1 METELEVSI
10 LGGFPWGFSLTGGAE
25 YGEPLTIN
33 KIEAGGKADVAGQKR
48 LKVGDEVLYINKTY
62 CNTRLHAVQLVKSA
76 SKTLNLQVKR
86 RESQADIVP
95 PPPTEE
101 PKPVPVQEKG
111 SMHTESV
118 TKVVQSSGYGG
129 VKHRVKK
136 RHDPPERPRSWHST
150 HEAINSHPDVV
161 PDWEPMPVSS
171 NQARYSQQRRDRAA
185 SSFDSTGRDSSSMFH
200 GSSMENMSKSSFVC
214 AKYQPPASAGFPKK
228 AGSVYDKLSSTAGI
242 NYKDSLST
250 KKPEEEEQHQY
261 PRSQSLTNMKAKE
274 LQHADMRYVKTMY
287 VPGTRPK
294 EEETVFR
301 PTSTSPSER
310 KRNRSSGSSSDFQQ
324 GGSNRNSL
332 GVDIPAPPWR
342 RSSTSPSS
350 SSSSTTSPQ
359 LGPQS
364 ARSPPPPPVRDQ
376 SSHKAVSNMVHH
388 SKYPSW
394 PGPSSMSPPEPAAM
408 SKSQDNPLRVLN
420 NPPAGHRT
428 SPDYVNLEVFHYNDQ
443 RGNHGKRGSH
453 GDQWGSFSQPSN
465 HQRPYPQLTAVVHP
479 VQPVQPSYADT
490 VEIGQNGTY
499 KVQKEGGRETEKVE
513 FRVQINMDG
522 TPRYPSDRRVPSPP
536 ERDLSPEKQVSPAA
550 KQVSPTSRDQNL
562 NYINNLQKK
571 SPKYE
576 DSGFYYEEKPTEGT
590 VAAHNYRNERE
601 RQQGANQWY
610 NNKSNNH
617 YSREFK
623 HMEPPD
629 HDKQK
634 LTKEV
639 GKPEPRHSSL
649 TAHHSSSTENVTR
662 EDSSQKTAVQ
672 LLRSQFEDPLKT
684 RSILRTETVNFGQPT
699 QAALP
704 GGVKKIARAQSER
717 DLERKWFRDMKK
729 ERSMRNVNG
738 GINHQDTP
746 LIFNLF
752 KEGKKDQD
760 AKLKEKRASTEMLT
774 AHAKKSAT
782 LPDNLRYNPP
792 TFDYWRQK
800 EKEQTQPKGKK
811 TDQVGRTDDQ
821 KVRMQD
827 EAGYKNYLKEAQDKV
842 LNRTSYTKTEFEHV
856 RQRSGGSWRSGS
868 AENLLD
874 IGERSPSQ
882 HSPTSPTWS
891 MGEPAK
897 RRSGSADNLLDVVD
911 SRVSP
916 TRRSPTHSVS
926 MEQLHTPVEPKE
938 TAVREARESPVSPS
952 QSLAHL
958 EGIKETEE
966 HPEERKSRTVS
977 DPQKP
982 RTKSVSAGHLRHRT
996 PEWEAKRQQCK
1007 SEPDLLGSQEAQ
1019 SQQTLDSQ
1027 YGGSVTS
1034 LSSEHR
1040 SDPDGRE
1047 EERMRMREALKW
1059 FYEKKT
1065 GNKVH
1070 GINRGASTSSINSDS
1085 GYTSNRN
1092 SLASQRAA
1100 SVSSLEGSRVQTP
1113 VEGARKPRP
1122 SSGHVRDPVQQQAR
1136 DKAQSLP
1143 RMSGPP
1149 NFQGLQTMPVPGGKE
1164 MVGRPTAPHPW
1175 KDRKV
1180 SAPPGHLHQT
1190 IADFRPASP
1199 AKGRAASVCDTSDT
1213 RPLRPQHGIPVVKP
1227 TPSPTETKE
1236 VDRNMP
1242 SPQDRLPGDRSSKDS
1257 SPSSTEERPGRG
1269 LPKDG
1274 DRRKESSPPY
1284 QEGRLRKVGRM
1295 EEESSTTE
1303 DANPARHHPPR
1314 EAPVPEERVQG
1325 EEPVQNTPHVEVK
1338 QRQTKETVVTIT
1350 LQQKQQKPLPPV
1362 PEKEVLPN
1370 GVPEERRDSDNIF
1383 VFPQAEPAPSDRKL
1397 SNGSSTSGSDVFIED
1412 STCSTS
1418 LRHKEALVA
1427 AKSPTRSWEE
1437 KKAVNGVH
1445 EARVRKISPLK
1456 EEPLPPPP
1464 PSPPPAE
1471 VEPPTMEFLAD
1482 LPPPPPELLHD
1493 EEGGPDMESPPPPP
1507 PVEESPRQDDHR
1519 HHSSSPTTTRPDHIS
1534 PHRHHSG
1541 STMLPRTVSPSEISS
1556 PTDSSGSKTPS
1567 PPSSEHS
1574 RSSSRSSSG
1583 KSGSSDSHTVPDRDS
1598 SPSIGSS
1605 VSSLKDE
1612 SERTRQPSGEKRI
1625 SISPIH
1631 IRQKTPEEIKT
1642 DELAKDI
1649 IDRCDDK
1656 NLKEIL
1662 MEPNHK
1668 TADYMRECFPE
1679 AVQPRQPSERRRSS
1693 AASLRG
1699 KSGEGKTAQPLKTS
1713 RSLSETQLPP
1723 TSPYFTES
1731 SAKAKMMLEMRRQQ
1745 EEEEAEAL
1753 EEEEDQEVLD
1763 QKKME
1768 LIDSISKKLENLR
1781 KAEDL
1786 IREEIE
1792 LNNELGQQVTE
1803 WAKDKTKSNEFD
1815 KYQRFVDELDK
1826 ITNLLLSLSGRLARA
1841 QNALQN
1847 IEEGTD
1853 PAEKR
1858 ELQDKR
1864 DRLSDQYDDAK
1875 KLKENIDNRKDAV
1888 SKILSEYFNE
1898 EQFADFEHFIKMKS
1912 QLIMESREL
1921 DDKIKLGEEQ
1931 LRCLRENLSMET

>member
-1 METELEVSI
+1 MASPSVGLHVYLPTTEDVNDPVMSERTQKAQRTIV
-10 LGGFPWGFSLTGGAE
+10 WGLWTQCG
-25 YGEPLTIN
+25 
-33 KIEAGGKADVAGQKR
+33 V
-48 LKVGDEVLYINKTY
+48 V
-62 CNTRLHAVQLVKSA
+62 
-76 SKTLNLQVKR
+76 R

-101 PKPVPVQEKG
+101 PKTVPAQEKG

-118 TKVVQSSGYGG
+118 TKVVQPSGFGG

-161 PDWEPMPVSS
+161 PDFEPMPVSS

-185 SSFDSTGRDSSSMFH
+185 SSFDSTGRDNSMFH

-214 AKYQPPASAGFPKK
+214 AQYQPPASAGFPKK
-228 AGSVYDKLSSTAGI
+228 SGSVYDQLSSTAGI

-250 KKPEEEEQHQY
+250 KKPEEEEHSY

-294 EEETVFR
+294 EEDAVFW

-310 KRNRSSGSSSDFQQ
+310 KRNRSSGSSSDFQ

-394 PGPSSMSPPEPAAM
+394 PGPSSMLAPEPHAM
-408 SKSQDNPLRVLN
+408 SKSHDNPLRMLN
-420 NPPAGHRT
+420 NPPTGHQR
-428 SPDYVNLEVFHYNDQ
+428 SPDYVNQEVFSHYSDQ
-443 RGNHGKRGSH
+443 RGNHAGNGKRGSH
-453 GDQWGSFSQPSN
+453 GDQWGSFSQPSD

-479 VQPVQPSYADT
+479 VQPVQPSFADT

-499 KVQKEGGRETEKVE
+499 KVQKEGGKEMEKVE

-550 KQVSPTSRDQNL
+550 KQLSPTSSSRDQNL

-601 RQQGANQWY
+601 RQQGPNQWY

-623 HMEPPD
+623 HTEPPD

-634 LTKEV
+634 LTREV
-639 GKPEPRHSSL
+639 GKPDPRHSSL
-649 TAHHSSSTENVTR
+649 SGHHSSSTENVTR
-662 EDSSQKTAVQ
+662 EEGGQKTAVQ

-684 RSILRTETVNFGQPT
+684 RSILRTETVNFGQPGG
-699 QAALP
+699 LP
-704 GGVKKIARAQSER
+704 GGVKKISRAQSER
-717 DLERKWFRDMKK
+717 NLEPKWVRDMRK

-760 AKLKEKRASTEMLT
+760 AKLKERRASSEML
-774 AHAKKSAT
+774 AMHAKKSTT

-792 TFDYWRQK
+792 TFDYWRQM
-800 EKEQTQPKGKK
+800 EKEQTQQKSKK
-811 TDQVGRTDDQ
+811 SDQGGRTDDQ

-827 EAGYKNYLKEAQDKV
+827 EDGYKNYLKEAQDKV
-842 LNRTSYTKTEFEHV
+842 LHRTSYTKTEFEHICYGWKAGFP
-856 RQRSGGSWRSGS
+856 QGCEINLDNQDENWQFDILLAKS
-868 AENLLD
+868 AYVYIDKLK
-874 IGERSPSQ
+874 
-882 HSPTSPTWS
+882 S
-891 MGEPAK
+891 MMAK
-897 RRSGSADNLLDVVD
+897 RVPYG
-911 SRVSP
+911 
-916 TRRSPTHSVS
+916 
-926 MEQLHTPVEPKE
+926 M
-938 TAVREARESPVSPS
+938 SPV
-952 QSLAHL
+952 
-958 EGIKETEE
+958 
-966 HPEERKSRTVS
+966 
-977 DPQKP
+977 
-982 RTKSVSAGHLRHRT
+982 
-996 PEWEAKRQQCK
+996 
-1007 SEPDLLGSQEAQ
+1007 
-1019 SQQTLDSQ
+1019 
-1027 YGGSVTS
+1027 
-1034 LSSEHR
+1034 
-1040 SDPDGRE
+1040 
-1047 EERMRMREALKW
+1047 M
-1059 FYEKKT
+1059 
-1065 GNKVH
+1065 
-1070 GINRGASTSSINSDS
+1070 
-1085 GYTSNRN
+1085 
-1092 SLASQRAA
+1092 
-1100 SVSSLEGSRVQTP
+1100 
-1113 VEGARKPRP
+1113 
-1122 SSGHVRDPVQQQAR
+1122 
-1136 DKAQSLP
+1136 KAQLTV
-1143 RMSGPP
+1143 
-1149 NFQGLQTMPVPGGKE
+1149 F
-1164 MVGRPTAPHPW
+1164 
-1175 KDRKV
+1175 
-1180 SAPPGHLHQT
+1180 
-1190 IADFRPASP
+1190 
-1199 AKGRAASVCDTSDT
+1199 
-1213 RPLRPQHGIPVVKP
+1213 
-1227 TPSPTETKE
+1227 
-1236 VDRNMP
+1236 VDNM
-1242 SPQDRLPGDRSSKDS
+1242 QRLILALS
-1257 SPSSTEERPGRG
+1257 
-1269 LPKDG
+1269 
-1274 DRRKESSPPY
+1274 
-1284 QEGRLRKVGRM
+1284 
-1295 EEESSTTE
+1295 
-1303 DANPARHHPPR
+1303 
-1314 EAPVPEERVQG
+1314 
-1325 EEPVQNTPHVEVK
+1325 
-1338 QRQTKETVVTIT
+1338 
-1350 LQQKQQKPLPPV
+1350 
-1362 PEKEVLPN
+1362 
-1370 GVPEERRDSDNIF
+1370 
-1383 VFPQAEPAPSDRKL
+1383 SDRKL
-1397 SNGSSTSGSDVFIED
+1397 SNGSSGSDVFIED
-1412 STCSTS
+1412 STS

-1437 KKAVNGVH
+1437 KKSVNGVH

-1471 VEPPTMEFLAD
+1471 PEPPTMEFLD
-1482 LPPPPPELLHD
+1482 FLPPPPPELLHD
-1493 EEGGPDMESPPPPP
+1493 EEAGVDMESPPPPP
-1507 PVEESPRQDDHR
+1507 PVEDSPRQDNHR
-1519 HHSSSPTTTRPDHIS
+1519 HHSPATVSPEHIS
-1534 PHRHHSG
+1534 PNRPHAKA
-1541 STMLPRTVSPSEISS
+1541 MPPRTVSPSEISS

-1574 RSSSRSSSG
+1574 RSSSRSSSE
-1583 KSGSSDSHTVPDRDS
+1583 KSGSSDSHTVPTRDS

-1679 AVQPRQPSERRRSS
+1679 AVQPLQPSERRRSS
-1693 AASLRG
+1693 AASVRG
-1699 KSGEGKTAQPLKTS
+1699 KSRRGEDIPAFENKQLDIQGLNELDFLFFSKSKATYRSHPSHS

-1745 EEEEAEAL
+1745 EEEAEAV

-1763 QKKME
+1763 QKK
-1768 LIDSISKKLENLR
+1768 
-1781 KAEDL
+1781 
-1786 IREEIE
+1786 
-1792 LNNELGQQVTE
+1792 VTE
-1803 WAKDKTKSNEFD
+1803 WAKEMTKSNEFD

-1888 SKILSEYFNE
+1888 SKILTEYFNE

-1931 LRCLRENLSMET
+1931 LRCLRENLSMDT

>member
-1 METELEVSI
+1 MNNE
-10 LGGFPWGFSLTGGAE
+10 
-25 YGEPLTIN
+25 
-33 KIEAGGKADVAGQKR
+33 
-48 LKVGDEVLYINKTY
+48 
-62 CNTRLHAVQLVKSA
+62 
-76 SKTLNLQVKR
+76 
-86 RESQADIVP
+86 
-95 PPPTEE
+95 
-101 PKPVPVQEKG
+101 
-111 SMHTESV
+111 
-118 TKVVQSSGYGG
+118 
-129 VKHRVKK
+129 

-228 AGSVYDKLSSTAGI
+228 SGSVYDQLSSTAGI

-274 LQHADMRYVKTMY
+274 LQHADMR
-287 VPGTRPK
+287 PK

-332 GVDIPAPPWR
+332 G
-342 RSSTSPSS
+342 
-350 SSSSTTSPQ
+350 
-359 LGPQS
+359 S

-408 SKSQDNPLRVLN
+408 SRSQDNPLKVLN

-639 GKPEPRHSSL
+639 GKPEPRHSL

-662 EDSSQKTAVQ
+662 EDSGQKTAVQ

-699 QAALP
+699 QPALP

-811 TDQVGRTDDQ
+811 PDQVGRTDDQ
-821 KVRMQD
+821 KTSG
-827 EAGYKNYLKEAQDKV
+827 EIPKSAQPDKPYV
-842 LNRTSYTKTEFEHV
+842 VHGRTSKEKKWV
-856 RQRSGGSWRSGS
+856 CRQPLGCCGLPSLSDSEKPHTLCVHGTASHSCRAKRDGR
-868 AENLLD
+868 
-874 IGERSPSQ
+874 ERSQ
-882 HSPTSPTWS
+882 
-891 MGEPAK
+891 
-897 RRSGSADNLLDVVD
+897 
-911 SRVSP
+911 
-916 TRRSPTHSVS
+916 
-926 MEQLHTPVEPKE
+926 
-938 TAVREARESPVSPS
+938 ESPVSPS

-1027 YGGSVTS
+1027 YGG
-1034 LSSEHR
+1034 
-1040 SDPDGRE
+1040 
-1047 EERMRMREALKW
+1047 
-1059 FYEKKT
+1059 
-1065 GNKVH
+1065 
-1070 GINRGASTSSINSDS
+1070 GASTSSINSDS

-1122 SSGHVRDPVQQQAR
+1122 SSGHVRDPVPQQAR

-1143 RMSGPP
+1143 RMTGPP

-1213 RPLRPQHGIPVVKP
+1213 RPLRPQHGVPVVKP

-1257 SPSSTEERPGRG
+1257 SPSSTEERPSRG

-1274 DRRKESSPPY
+1274 DRRKETSPPY

-1295 EEESSTTE
+1295 EEESSTAE

-1314 EAPVPEERVQG
+1314 EAREAPVAEERVQ
-1325 EEPVQNTPHVEVK
+1325 EQEPVQNTPHVEVK

-1370 GVPEERRDSDNIF
+1370 GVPEERRDSDNVF
-1383 VFPQAEPAPSDRKL
+1383 VFPQAEPAPSPLLITTHVCRQGLSKCFVLRESGLVKNCAPLVTSALPPPPPAGLLSYTRCEGAAYSWPLPGGGISAAICGPTSHETLVISNCRPHAPVEKGPCLSASCLIHPTPALGEPGDIGVELSKPAFWTLAKRQRGKVAETTLSFVVSLSGLVPVCPEIRAGAAGDSWQDSWQDSHDSPAHDRKL

-1412 STCSTS
+1412 TTCSTS

-1493 EEGGPDMESPPPPP
+1493 EEGGADMESPPPPP

-1541 STMLPRTVSPSEISS
+1541 ATMLPRTVSPSEISS

-1574 RSSSRSSSG
+1574 RSSSRSSSE
-1583 KSGSSDSHTVPDRDS
+1583 KSGSSDSHTVPTRDS

-1612 SERTRQPSGEKRI
+1612 TERTRQPSGEKRI

-1699 KSGEGKTAQPLKTS
+1699 IGACLRPSCLPPPRT
-1713 RSLSETQLPP
+1713 SLSRLPRP
-1723 TSPYFTES
+1723 
-1731 SAKAKMMLEMRRQQ
+1731 R
-1745 EEEEAEAL
+1745 
-1753 EEEEDQEVLD
+1753 
-1763 QKKME
+1763 
-1768 LIDSISKKLENLR
+1768 
-1781 KAEDL
+1781 
-1786 IREEIE
+1786 
-1792 LNNELGQQVTE
+1792 
-1803 WAKDKTKSNEFD
+1803 
-1815 KYQRFVDELDK
+1815 
-1826 ITNLLLSLSGRLARA
+1826 
-1841 QNALQN
+1841 
-1847 IEEGTD
+1847 
-1853 PAEKR
+1853 
-1858 ELQDKR
+1858 
-1864 DRLSDQYDDAK
+1864 
-1875 KLKENIDNRKDAV
+1875 
-1888 SKILSEYFNE
+1888 
-1898 EQFADFEHFIKMKS
+1898 
-1912 QLIMESREL
+1912 
-1921 DDKIKLGEEQ
+1921 
-1931 LRCLRENLSMET
+1931 

>member
-1 METELEVSI
+1 METELEVLI
-10 LGGFPWGFSLTGGAE
+10 QGGSPWGFSLTGGAE
-25 YGEPLTIN
+25 YGEPLTVH
-33 KIEAGGKADVAGQKR
+33 KIEAGGKADIAGQKR
-48 LKVGDEVLYINKTY
+48 LKVGDEVLYINKTF

-101 PKPVPVQEKG
+101 PKTVPAQEKG

-118 TKVVQSSGYGG
+118 TKVVQPSGFGG

-161 PDWEPMPVSS
+161 PDFEPMPVSS

-185 SSFDSTGRDSSSMFH
+185 SSFDSTGRESSMFH

-214 AKYQPPASAGFPKK
+214 AQYQPPASAGFPKK
-228 AGSVYDKLSSTAGI
+228 SGSVYDQLSSTAGI

-250 KKPEEEEQHQY
+250 KKPEEEEHSY

-294 EEETVFR
+294 EEDAVFW

-310 KRNRSSGSSSDFQQ
+310 KRNRSSGSSSDFQ

-394 PGPSSMSPPEPAAM
+394 PGPSSMLAPEPHAM
-408 SKSQDNPLRVLN
+408 SKSHDNPLRMLS
-420 NPPAGHRT
+420 NPPTGHQR
-428 SPDYVNLEVFHYNDQ
+428 SPDYVNQEVFSHYNDQ
-443 RGNHGKRGSH
+443 RGNHAGNGKRGSH
-453 GDQWGSFSQPSN
+453 GDQWGSFSQPSD

-479 VQPVQPSYADT
+479 VQPVQPSFADT

-499 KVQKEGGRETEKVE
+499 KVQKEGGKEMEKVE

-550 KQVSPTSRDQNL
+550 KQLSPTSSSRDQNL

-601 RQQGANQWY
+601 RQQGPNQWY

-623 HMEPPD
+623 HTEPPD

-634 LTKEV
+634 LTREV
-639 GKPEPRHSSL
+639 GKPDPRHSSL
-649 TAHHSSSTENVTR
+649 SGHHSSSTENVTR
-662 EDSSQKTAVQ
+662 EEGGQKTAVQ

-684 RSILRTETVNFGQPT
+684 RSILRTETVNFGQPGG
-699 QAALP
+699 LP
-704 GGVKKIARAQSER
+704 GGVKKISRAQSER
-717 DLERKWFRDMKK
+717 NLEPKWVRDMRK

-760 AKLKEKRASTEMLT
+760 AKLKERRASSEML
-774 AHAKKSAT
+774 AMHAKKSAT

-792 TFDYWRQK
+792 TFDYWRQM
-800 EKEQTQPKGKK
+800 EKEQTQQKSKK
-811 TDQVGRTDDQ
+811 SDQGGRTDDQ

-827 EAGYKNYLKEAQDKV
+827 EDGYKNYLKEAQDKV
-842 LNRTSYTKTEFEHV
+842 LHRTSYTKTEFEHV

-891 MGEPAK
+891 TGEPAK
-897 RRSGSADNLLDVVD
+897 RKSGSADNLLDVVD
-911 SRVSP
+911 TRVSP

-938 TAVREARESPVSPS
+938 TVVREARESPISPS
-952 QSLAHL
+952 QSLAQL
-958 EGIKETEE
+958 EEIKETEE

-977 DPQKP
+977 DPQK
-982 RTKSVSAGHLRHRT
+982 RTKSVSAGHLRRHHAA
-996 PEWEAKRQQCK
+996 EWEAKRQQCK
-1007 SEPDLLGSQEAQ
+1007 SEPDLLHQEDKGP
-1019 SQQTLDSQ
+1019 QTLDNQ

-1065 GNKVH
+1065 GNKV
-1070 GINRGASTSSINSDS
+1070 INRGVSTSSINSDS

-1113 VEGARKPRP
+1113 VEGTRKPRP
-1122 SSGHVRDPVQQQAR
+1122 SSGHVRDPVSQQAR

-1143 RMSGPP
+1143 RMPGPP
-1149 NFQGLQTMPVPGGKE
+1149 NFQGLQTMPIPGGKE
-1164 MVGRPTAPHPW
+1164 MGRPAAPVPW
-1175 KDRKV
+1175 KDRKA
-1180 SAPPGHLHQT
+1180 SAPAHLHQT

-1199 AKGRAASVCDTSDT
+1199 SKTGRAMSVDSSDG
-1213 RPLRPQHGIPVVKP
+1213 RPMRPHHGIPMLKP

-1236 VDRNMP
+1236 VDRNMS
-1242 SPQDRLPGDRSSKDS
+1242 SPHDRLPGDRSSKES
-1257 SPSSTEERPGRG
+1257 SPSSAEERERRV
-1269 LPKDG
+1269 LPKEG
-1274 DRRKESSPPY
+1274 DRRKEASPPY
-1284 QEGRLRKVGRM
+1284 QEGRLRKVTAK
-1295 EEESSTTE
+1295 EESHVSPTSATE
-1303 DANPARHHPPR
+1303 DENSAKHHPPR
-1314 EAPVPEERVQG
+1314 EEKQSPVSEERVQG
-1325 EEPVQNTPHVEVK
+1325 QEPVQNAPQVEVK
-1338 QRQTKETVVTIT
+1338 QRPTKETVVTIT

-1370 GVPEERRDSDNIF
+1370 GVPEDGGDNDSIF
-1383 VFPQAEPAPSDRKL
+1383 VFPDAEPTPSDRKL
-1397 SNGSSTSGSDVFIED
+1397 SNGSSGSDVFIED
-1412 STCSTS
+1412 STS

-1437 KKAVNGVH
+1437 KKSVNGVH

-1471 VEPPTMEFLAD
+1471 PEPPTMEFLD
-1482 LPPPPPELLHD
+1482 FLPPPPPELLHD
-1493 EEGGPDMESPPPPP
+1493 EEAGVDMESPPPPP
-1507 PVEESPRQDDHR
+1507 PVEDSPRQDNHR
-1519 HHSSSPTTTRPDHIS
+1519 HHSPATASPEHIS
-1534 PHRHHSG
+1534 PSRPHPKA
-1541 STMLPRTVSPSEISS
+1541 MPPRTVSPSEISS

-1574 RSSSRSSSG
+1574 RSSSRSSSE
-1583 KSGSSDSHTVPDRDS
+1583 KSGSSDSHTVPTRDS

-1679 AVQPRQPSERRRSS
+1679 AVQPLQPSERRRSS
-1693 AASLRG
+1693 AASVRG
-1699 KSGEGKTAQPLKTS
+1699 KSGEGKTSQPLKT

-1745 EEEEAEAL
+1745 EEEAEAV

-1786 IREEIE
+1786 IREEID

-1803 WAKDKTKSNEFD
+1803 WAKEMTKSNEFD

-1888 SKILSEYFNE
+1888 SKILTEYFNE

-1931 LRCLRENLSMET
+1931 LRCLRENLSMDT